1 MSEENVE
8 VVRRAYSEFLE
19 TGTFAREIAASDFV
33 WDMSHYDGWPEQQV
47 YQGVE
52 AAERFMQE
60 WTSAWVDWELQ
71 IDELLDAGDKVV
83 ALVRQ
88 RGRSK
93 LTGISVEVSLAKI
106 WTLLDGKNSR
116 MDMYSDVGDALAAV
130 GLEK

>member
-1 MSEENVE
+1 VE
-8 VVRRAYSEFLE
+8 TVRGGYEEFLR
-19 TGTFAREIAASDFV
+19 TGTFAREAYACDFV

-47 YQGVE
+47 YAGVE

-88 RGRSK
+88 RGRSE
-93 LTGISVEVSLAKI
+93 LTGIPVEVSLAKI
-106 WTLLDGKNSR
+106 WTLRDGKSAR
-116 MDMYSDVGDALAAV
+116 MDMYSDVGDALKAV
-130 GLEK
+130 GLEE

>member
-93 LTGISVEVSLAKI
+93 LTGIPVEVSLAKI
-106 WTLLDGKNSR
+106 WTLRDGKYAR
-116 MDMYSDVGDALAAV
+116 MDMYSDVADALTAV
-130 GLEK
+130 GLAG

>member
-1 MSEENVE
+1 MSEENVQI
-8 VVRRAYSEFLE
+8 VRRGYSEFLK
-19 TGTFAREIAASDFV
+19 TGTFVREMYASDFV

-52 AAERFMQE
+52 AAERFMHE

-93 LTGISVEVSLAKI
+93 LTGIRVEVSLAKI

-130 GLEK
+130 GLGK

>member
-1 MSEENVE
+1 VSQENVE
-8 VVRRAYSEFLE
+8 IVRHGYSEFLK
-19 TGTFAREIAASDFV
+19 TGTFVRERYASDFV

-52 AAERFMQE
+52 AAERFMHE
-60 WTSAWVDWELQ
+60 WTSAWLDWELQ